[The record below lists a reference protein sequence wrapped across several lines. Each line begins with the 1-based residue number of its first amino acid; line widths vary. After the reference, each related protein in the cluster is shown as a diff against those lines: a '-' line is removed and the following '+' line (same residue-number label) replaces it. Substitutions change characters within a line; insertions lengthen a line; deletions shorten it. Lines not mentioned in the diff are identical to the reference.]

1 MVSSQ
6 NDGLSALF
14 YCDTKQVAGHAF
26 LSNTDLNLLDYDES
40 FFRARDPAGN
50 DWRPNWSSTSPNVF
64 RQPRLRSH
72 PSSRLFPA
80 GAQRPLRNR
89 CSQSIIDVILL

>member
-72 PSSRLFPA
+72 P
-80 GAQRPLRNR
+80 
-89 CSQSIIDVILL
+89 